1 MDEIAG
7 NHRDQ
12 RDQHEGGIGRTAV
25 ERHGRQQ
32 VVDQVEGWR
41 IGAERVEQHQYCSNG
56 EESDLGR
63 PSDAA
68 NEAERPHGEEGQR
81 TGVNEAHI
89 LGEVE
94 ARPSPRGIPDRA
106 LRRPIFDVRAHRA
119 EEIGKSELQEM
130 HGVDRAGGGR
140 READLGAVRA
150 SRQQRGHH
158 DRHGGD
164 DRGAYL
170 ERTRP
175 GPRRAREPMRQHK
188 PREHIERHQRDLI
201 ASDRHQSANR
211 ARGQTR
217 PPRRALERAREKP
230 EGKRQICKA
239 DDLAGMLN
247 TRTGRAA
254 ERKGHSG
261 DECPARVPAS
271 VVEEQNDS
279 DGTEEQIREGHGI
292 EGVQTDRGIGGGQQ
306 HVQR

>member
-1 MDEIAG
+1 MIEALTATA
-7 NHRDQ
+7 
-12 RDQHEGGIGRTAV
+12 HE
-25 ERHGRQQ
+25 
-32 VVDQVEGWR
+32 
-41 IGAERVEQHQYCSNG
+41 
-56 EESDLGR
+56 
-63 PSDAA
+63 
-68 NEAERPHGEEGQR
+68 
-81 TGVNEAHI
+81 
-89 LGEVE
+89 
-94 ARPSPRGIPDRA
+94 
-106 LRRPIFDVRAHRA
+106 
-119 EEIGKSELQEM
+119 
-130 HGVDRAGGGR
+130 
-140 READLGAVRA
+140 
-150 SRQQRGHH
+150 
-158 DRHGGD
+158 
-164 DRGAYL
+164 
-170 ERTRP
+170 
-175 GPRRAREPMRQHK
+175 

-230 EGKRQICKA
+230 EGKRQICEA

-254 ERKGHSG
+254 ERKGHGG